1 MYTVYLV
8 EDDPVI
14 ADVVAARLRQWGM
27 AVAVAADFADVT
39 GEFVRLSPQLVLLD
53 VGLPCFSGYHWC
65 TEIRRLSKVPIL
77 FLSSASDNL
86 NMVMAMQMGADDFIA
101 KPFDLDVLTVKIQAL
116 LRRTYDF
123 QGQAAFLEHRGAVLR
138 LDDATLHVAG
148 VQIDLTRNE
157 FRILQVLLENK
168 GRIVSRD
175 ELMKHLWESD
185 AFVDD
190 NTLTVNV
197 ARLRRKLEDAGLP
210 GFIGTKKGA
219 GYLVEDR

>member
-1 MYTVYLV
+1 M
-8 EDDPVI
+8 
-14 ADVVAARLRQWGM
+14 
-27 AVAVAADFADVT
+27 
-39 GEFVRLSPQLVLLD
+39 
-53 VGLPCFSGYHWC
+53 
-65 TEIRRLSKVPIL
+65 
-77 FLSSASDNL
+77 
-86 NMVMAMQMGADDFIA
+86 
-101 KPFDLDVLTVKIQAL
+101 KIQAL

-148 VQIDLTRNE
+148 AQIDLTRNE